1 MIVSVLENGVDGT
14 CSVIEMEMMLHTS
27 SSIEIT
33 GQPDQSSNSRSQF
46 VIIQPRSWVKRIF
59 LYIIT
64 HVIEGIELLSIK
76 Y

>member
-59 LYIIT
+59 LNT
-64 HVIEGIELLSIK
+64 LLLMSLK
-76 Y
+76 ALSC